1 MMQHFDAAIKL
12 YQYLHNR
19 HWQRNAIIG
28 PDPIGRINWRVTRFV
43 KSYLNWLPRNDTYI
57 YLQGQGYWI
66 RANLSLYELTGDSHH
81 LYLVARSS
89 EFIMKKQLAN
99 GAWEHPPIPGRKGFI
114 STVESVWA
122 CLGLLYAYKKIGNS
136 EYMDAVL
143 SGYDALVNVIGFRV
157 YKDSL
162 AVNYYAHSK
171 SLVPNVTT
179 MSLWLIAAIFEVT
192 QDDKFLNNADRLIRF
207 IEHSQMDDGELEYA
221 LDSRPHFQCYQ
232 YNSFQFLDL
241 AYYFEITGDVR
252 ILRILDKLATFLV
265 RGVSHS
271 GRCVYDCFREL
282 PEVYYWTSALASAL
296 LKANELGIGNYR
308 NSSERAYQYLLS
320 HQRSDGGFDFSSRN
334 YHFLHD
340 VRSYPRYLAMILDHL
355 LTRVRLTHHKT
366 IRPPT

>member
-1 MMQHFDAAIKL
+1 
-12 YQYLHNR
+12 
-19 HWQRNAIIG
+19 
-28 PDPIGRINWRVTRFV
+28 
-43 KSYLNWLPRNDTYI
+43 
-57 YLQGQGYWI
+57 
-66 RANLSLYELTGDSHH
+66 
-81 LYLVARSS
+81 
-89 EFIMKKQLAN
+89 
-99 GAWEHPPIPGRKGFI
+99 
-114 STVESVWA
+114 VWA